1 MATGRPG
8 SLEKLHCGRSLERG
22 GGGWSMRL
30 EREEGWYERVKPLRS
45 LKQEIRGSD
54 LSLGFILLVAVGA
67 EW

>member
-1 MATGRPG
+1 
-8 SLEKLHCGRSLERG
+8 
-22 GGGWSMRL
+22 MRL
-30 EREEGWYERVKPLRS
+30 ERKEGWYERVEPLRS